1 MSTTFRASSAL
12 AAVLLACAFG
22 ACGESKEEKAKAEV
36 CSARSNIE
44 KEVTALSSL
53 TLSTEAPAE
62 AKKHIE
68 TIGDELKKI
77 KNAQPNLEPARREQV
92 QTATQT
98 FEKEVKTTAEGFTKD
113 LSVSNAE
120 AKLKT
125 AGKQLLNAYRQA
137 LEPINC
143 S

>member
-1 MSTTFRASSAL
+1 MSRTFSASSAV
-12 AAVLLACAFG
+12 AALLVTCALG
-22 ACGESKEEKAKAEV
+22 ACGESKEEKAKAQV
-36 CSARSNIE
+36 CDARSSIQ

-68 TIGDELKKI
+68 TIGAELNKI
-77 KNAQPNLEPARREQV
+77 KDAQPNLEPARREQV
-92 QTATQT
+92 QTATET
-98 FEKEVKTTAEGFTKD
+98 FEKEVKKTLEQFTSN

-120 AKLKT
+120 SKLKT
-125 AGKQLLNAYRQA
+125 AGKQLLNGYRQA